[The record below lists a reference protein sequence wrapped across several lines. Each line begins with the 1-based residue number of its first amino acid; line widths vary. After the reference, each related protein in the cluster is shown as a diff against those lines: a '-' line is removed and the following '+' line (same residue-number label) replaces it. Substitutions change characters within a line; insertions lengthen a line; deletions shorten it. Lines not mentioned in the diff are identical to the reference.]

1 MCNKSQ
7 YIYEKCVYLHE
18 KHIYYMEI
26 KRDIFDKLKEWK
38 VSPYRKPLLLQGA
51 RQVGKSW
58 VLEKFGETE
67 FENVVVFNFDG
78 QSELKSFFAKTK
90 DVQRIIQYLSVV
102 CGVNIVPHDTL
113 IIFDE
118 VQECNDAL
126 NSLKYFCENAPEY
139 AITAAGSLLGVAL
152 NRKGSSFPVG
162 KLDILTLYPIT
173 FREYL
178 RVVNQSLATY
188 LDSITNIEPIPELI
202 FSQLTDLYRTYFITG
217 GMPEAVSYYLDTRN
231 IEQTDKVLDHIVKA
245 YPLDFSKHIDSKDI
259 PRVHRVWNNLH
270 EQLAKDNKKFKYSII
285 ESSARA
291 RDYENAIEWLCLSGL
306 VHRVY
311 ASETARL
318 PLSMYKDSG
327 TFKLYLSDV
336 GLLRKMFRLDSSIII
351 EGDRLFTE
359 FKGVMAENF
368 VLQSLVFQYDESMYY
383 WSSGNQAELDF
394 ILQHKNQI
402 IPIEVKSGTNV
413 KGKSLSEY
421 RKKNQPSL
429 SVRLSLRNLSYDDGL
444 LNVPLFMADYLKKL
458 IDLKSI

>member
-1 MCNKSQ
+1 
-7 YIYEKCVYLHE
+7 
-18 KHIYYMEI
+18 MEI
-26 KRDIFDKLKEWK
+26 KRDIFSKLKEWK
-38 VSPYRKPLLLQGA
+38 ESPYRKPLLLQGA

-58 VLEKFGETE
+58 VLEKFGKTE
-67 FENVVVFNFDG
+67 FENIVIFNFDG

-90 DVQRIIQYLSVV
+90 DVQRIIAYLSLVS
-102 CGVNIVPHDTL
+102 GVKIVPQHTL

-126 NSLKYFCENAPEY
+126 NSLKYFCEQAPDY
-139 AITAAGSLLGVAL
+139 PIVAAGSLLGVAL

-162 KLDILTLYPIT
+162 KVDILTLHPIT

-178 RVVNQSLATY
+178 GMVNQSLVAN
-188 LDSITNIEPIPELI
+188 LDSITKIEPIPELI
-202 FSQLTDLYRTYFITG
+202 FSQLTDLYRAYFITG
-217 GMPEAVSYYLDTRN
+217 GMPEAVSYYLDTQN
-231 IEQTDKVLDHIVKA
+231 IEQTDRVLDHIIKA
-245 YPLDFSKHIDSKDI
+245 YPLDFSKYIDAKDI
-259 PRVHRVWNNLH
+259 PRIHRVWNNLH
-270 EQLAKDNKKFKYSII
+270 EQLAKDNKKFKYSMI
-285 ESSARA
+285 ENRARA

-311 ASETARL
+311 CTETARL

-327 TFKLYLSDV
+327 SFKLYLSDV
-336 GLLRKMFRLDSSIII
+336 GLLRKMFRMDSSIIV

-368 VLQSLVFQYDESMYY
+368 VLQSLVFQYDESMYF

-421 RKKNQPSL
+421 RKKNQSAL
-429 SVRLSLRNLSYDDGL
+429 SVRFSLKNLSYDDGL
-444 LNVPLFMADYLKKL
+444 LNVPLFMADYLKKM
-458 IDLKSI
+458 IDQIVR